1 MKTAQEAIKDLEQ
14 RESALLVELS
24 QVRSAIRELQISLC
38 PIKVGDVVRYD
49 RDGKEYRVIEV
60 DRPEWG
66 WVYANP
72 KKADGSWGAVKRH
85 LIGTCTPVTNGDRKG
100 ET

>member
-85 LIGTCTPVTNGDRKG
+85 LIGTCTPVTNGVG
-100 ET
+100 NTNG